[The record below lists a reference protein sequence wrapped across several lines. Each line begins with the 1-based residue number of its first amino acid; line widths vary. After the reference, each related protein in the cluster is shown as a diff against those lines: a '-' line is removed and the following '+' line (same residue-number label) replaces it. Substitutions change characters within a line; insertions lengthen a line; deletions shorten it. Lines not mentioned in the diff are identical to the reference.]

1 MRLAPEYPVK
11 LICQVLDWPRS
22 SYYYRPK
29 VPDDA
34 ELKDAIRAV
43 AGAWPTYGYRRI
55 TAQVRREKHRVVN
68 SKRVRRLMRALDIQA
83 RLKRKQRRTTNSE
96 HGFPRYPNL
105 VQGLE
110 IVRLDQVWVGDITY
124 IRLLTEFVYL
134 AVLMD
139 VFTRSIRGWHL
150 GRNLDQ
156 ELSLTALNRA
166 LATGHTP
173 EIHHSDQGVQYA
185 ATAYVETLQEQ
196 GVAISM
202 ADVGAAWQN
211 GFAERLVRTIKEEE
225 VDLSE
230 YQDYQDAYRQL
241 GHFLD
246 DVYMHKRI
254 HSALG
259 YLTPAEFE
267 SRWRT
272 QQAPDAAT
280 RCHAGNSIDSM
291 GFRGHRRFAGLT
303 DSPGWPIMG
312 ADLKGRRAGSVSRPV
327 RLVFQLEAPFSCP
340 NLGAQCS

>member
-1 MRLAPEYPVK
+1 M
-11 LICQVLDWPRS
+11 
-22 SYYYRPK
+22 
-29 VPDDA
+29 
-34 ELKDAIRAV
+34 
-43 AGAWPTYGYRRI
+43 
-55 TAQVRREKHRVVN
+55 
-68 SKRVRRLMRALDIQA
+68 
-83 RLKRKQRRTTNSE
+83 
-96 HGFPRYPNL
+96 FPRYPNL

-110 IVRLDQVWVGDITY
+110 VVRPDQVWVADITY

-139 VFTRSIRGWHL
+139 VFTRGIRGWHL

-156 ELSLTALNRA
+156 ELTLTALNRA

-185 ATAYVETLQEQ
+185 ATAYVETLQDH

-230 YQDYQDAYRQL
+230 YRDYQDAYRQL
-241 GHFLD
+241 GRFLD

-254 HSALG
+254 HSSLG

-267 SRWRT
+267 SQWRA
-272 QQAPDAAT
+272 QQAAIAAVDT
-280 RCHAGNSIDSM
+280 AQETQS
-291 GFRGHRRFAGLT
+291 
-303 DSPGWPIMG
+303 
-312 ADLKGRRAGSVSRPV
+312 
-327 RLVFQLEAPFSCP
+327 AP
-340 NLGAQCS
+340 